1 MLRVTGY
8 GLRVGLLV
16 VLLGGCAAVPPVVEQ
31 AVSPLASQ
39 PSAKQ
44 EGFHVTGRVAVQY
57 DGQAFSGGL
66 RWRHTVAADEMLL
79 SSPLG
84 QGVAQIVRDES
95 GVTLVNAADQQTYH
109 AQDAEELTEGVLGW
123 RLPLSGMAYW
133 VRGKPAPGTNQP
145 RYEAGQL
152 VRMDQDGW
160 QIDYSGFSQAN
171 GELLPKKIFLQ
182 RGDLDIR
189 LVIDEWSAP

>member
-1 MLRVTGY
+1 MLRVTGF
-8 GLRVGLLV
+8 GLWA
-16 VLLGGCAAVPPVVEQ
+16 VLLGGCVAAPPALEKIE
-31 AVSPLASQ
+31 
-39 PSAKQ
+39 PSLSFQ
-44 EGFHVTGRVAVQY
+44 EHVNQENFQITGRVAVQY

-66 RWRHTVAADEMLL
+66 RWRHTVAADEVLL

-84 QGVAQIVRDES
+84 QGVAQIIRDES

-123 RLPLSGMAYW
+123 RLPLAGMACW
-133 VRGKPAPGTNQP
+133 VRGKPAPGTTYQP

-152 VRMDQDGW
+152 MRLDQDGW
-160 QIDYSGFSQAN
+160 QIDYLGHSQIN
-171 GELLPKKIFLQ
+171 GEQFPKKIFLQ

-189 LVIDEWSAP
+189 LVIDEWGAP

>member
-1 MLRVTGY
+1 MFRA
-8 GLRVGLLV
+8 GLLLL
-16 VLLGGCAAVPPVVEQ
+16 LLGGCAAVPPALEQ
-31 AVSPLASQ
+31 VAPSLPSQ
-39 PSAKQ
+39 PSAKPA
-44 EGFHVTGRVAVQY
+44 GFQITGRVAVQY

-66 RWRHTVAADEMLL
+66 RWRHTVAADEVLL

-123 RLPLSGMAYW
+123 RLPLAGMAYW

-152 VRMDQDGW
+152 VRLDQDGW
-160 QIDYSGFSQAN
+160 QIDYSGYSQIS
-171 GELLPKKIFLQ
+171 GEQLPRKIFLQ

-189 LVIDEWSAP
+189 LVIDEWGAP

>member
-1 MLRVTGY
+1 MFRVAGF
-8 GLRVGLLV
+8 GWRVVLTVL
-16 VLLGGCAAVPPVVEQ
+16 LLGGCAAVPPAPEQ
-31 AVSPLASQ
+31 ATSPLSAQ
-39 PSAKQ
+39 PSARQ
-44 EGFHVTGRVAVQY
+44 DGFQITGRVAVQY

-66 RWRHTVAADEMLL
+66 RWRHTAAADEMLL

-123 RLPLSGMAYW
+123 RLPLSGMTYW
-133 VRGKPAPGTNQP
+133 VRGKAAPGVNQP

-152 VRMDQDGW
+152 VRLDQDGW
-160 QIDYSGFSQAN
+160 QIDYLGHSQISGEQF
-171 GELLPKKIFLQ
+171 PKKIFLQ

>member
-1 MLRVTGY
+1 MLRA
-8 GLRVGLLV
+8 GLLV
-16 VLLGGCAAVPPVVEQ
+16 LLLGGCAAVPPAVEQ
-31 AVSPLASQ
+31 VASPLPSQ
-39 PSAKQ
+39 PVGAESA
-44 EGFHVTGRVAVQY
+44 GFHITGRVAVQY

-66 RWRHTVAADEMLL
+66 RWRHTATGDEMLL

-123 RLPLSGMAYW
+123 RLPLSGMTFW
-133 VRGKPAPGTNQP
+133 VRGKAAPGANQP

-152 VRMDQDGW
+152 VRLDQDGW
-160 QIDYSGFSQAN
+160 QIDYLGHSQAS
-171 GELLPKKIFLQ
+171 GEQLPKRIFLQ
-182 RGDLDIR
+182 HGDLDIR
-189 LVIDEWSAP
+189 LVIDEWGMP

>member
-1 MLRVTGY
+1 MLRA
-8 GLRVGLLV
+8 GLLV
-16 VLLGGCAAVPPVVEQ
+16 LLLGGCAAVPPAVEQ
-31 AVSPLASQ
+31 VASPLPSQ
-39 PSAKQ
+39 PVSAKPA
-44 EGFHVTGRVAVQY
+44 GFQIIGRVAVQY

-66 RWRHTVAADEMLL
+66 RWQHTAAADEMLL

-95 GVTLVNAADQQTYH
+95 GVTLVNAADQQAYH

-152 VRMDQDGW
+152 VRLDQDGW
-160 QIDYSGFSQAN
+160 QIDYLGYSEVSG
-171 GELLPKKIFLQ
+171 EHLPRKIFLQ

-189 LVIDEWSAP
+189 LVIDEWATP

>member
-1 MLRVTGY
+1 MLRAVFLG
-8 GLRVGLLV
+8 
-16 VLLGGCAAVPPVVEQ
+16 VLLGGCAAVPPALEQ
-31 AVSPLASQ
+31 APSPLPSQ

-44 EGFHVTGRVAVQY
+44 EGFQIIGRMAVQY

-66 RWRHTVAADEMLL
+66 RWRHTLAADELLL

-84 QGVAQIVRDES
+84 QGVAQIVRDAD
-95 GVTLVNAADQQTYH
+95 GITLVNAADQQTYH

-133 VRGKPAPGTNQP
+133 VRGKAAPGANQP

-152 VRMDQDGW
+152 VRLDQDGW
-160 QIDYSGFSQAN
+160 QIDYSGYSQIG
-171 GELLPKKIFLQ
+171 GELLPKRIFLQ

-189 LVIDEWSAP
+189 LVIDERGAP